1 MKVLRRL
8 YSGRANFDFVAAWK
22 RGATLSAAL
31 FLIAVGSLLL
41 RGLELGI
48 DFEGGGV
55 WEVPAETTS
64 IEAARDALRPFGL
77 ANARIQEVTDG
88 TGNRLLRVR
97 AGIDSIDAS
106 PEIATALADLAGVST
121 NDVNIQTVGPS
132 WGDEITKEARNALIW
147 FFLLIAGYITVRLEW
162 KMAVGG
168 LVAVAHDI
176 AISVGFYSVFQI
188 EVTPA
193 TVIAFLTILGYSLY
207 DTIVVF
213 DKVQANTPLVS
224 TTNRLTYRGMV
235 NMSENQ
241 VIMRSVNTTITSI
254 LPIISL
260 LLVGSVILG
269 AATLQEFSIALL
281 VGLVSGTYSSIFVAA
296 PVLALLKERE
306 EVYADVR
313 ERLRSRL
320 GEDPNDAV
328 GASERPMTAD
338 RAPSRPA
345 RATRPQA
352 KTREGS
358 SATKA
363 PPPGYQRTHPPR
375 PRKKGKRR

>member
-1 MKVLRRL
+1 MNALRRL
-8 YSGRANFDFVAAWK
+8 YGGRADFDFVSAWK
-22 RGATLSAAL
+22 RGAAVSAVL
-31 FLIAVGSLLL
+31 FLIATGSLLI

-55 WEVPAETTS
+55 WEVPAETAS
-64 IEAARDALRPFGL
+64 IESARDALRPFGL

-88 TGNRLLRVR
+88 TGDRLLRVR
-97 AGIDSIDAS
+97 AGIDSIDDS
-106 PEIATALADLAGVST
+106 PEIAAALAETGGVDV
-121 NDVNIQTVGPS
+121 NEVNIQTVGPS
-132 WGDEITKEARNALIW
+132 WGDEITAEARNALIW
-147 FFLLIAGYITVRLEW
+147 FFLLMAAYISVRLEW
-162 KMAVGG
+162 KMAVAA
-168 LVAVAHDI
+168 LVAVVHDI

-213 DKVQANTPLVS
+213 DKVRSNTPLVS
-224 TTNRLTYRGMV
+224 TANRLTYRGMV

-241 VIMRSVNTTITSI
+241 VIMRSVNTTITSV
-254 LPIISL
+254 LPIVSL
-260 LLVGSVILG
+260 LVIGSVILG
-269 AATLQEFSIALL
+269 AATLQEFSIALI

-296 PVLALLKERE
+296 PVLAWLKERE

-320 GEDPNDAV
+320 GQDPDDSV
-328 GASERPMTAD
+328 GAAERPMTAD

-352 KTREGS
+352 KSREAS
-358 SATKA
+358 AATKT
-363 PPPGYQRTHPPR
+363 PPPGYQPSHPPR